1 VTRSDAARPH
11 GGDPDASLRPIASNH
26 PTKEETELSASD
38 HEAAGA
44 AFPHL
49 CSPFSLGDVQLR
61 NRTVFQ
67 PHFTALGSL
76 EGMPTDDLAAYH
88 EERARGGVALI
99 VTESLAI
106 HPTGKMS
113 ARFLNAWDP
122 AIVPGL
128 AKVASG
134 VHAHGAKIFA
144 QLTHGGHTSLEHPPH
159 IMWAPTQMPE
169 PSSHFNT
176 KALDEEDIRAVVDG
190 FAASAR
196 NAIAAE
202 FDGIEIKIAHD
213 GLLRSFASP
222 FFNRRT
228 DRYGGSFENRMRLSF
243 EVLEAIRRA
252 IDSRPLGVRICLD
265 EFTAFGYDLDYGL
278 QMVRALEA
286 TGLVSYFNSDAGS
299 FSSYWM
305 EIPPAAVAP
314 EAFDRLNRALK
325 RASRLPVVAFGRIT
339 PPRRAEA
346 MLKAG
351 DADLIG
357 WARQLIA
364 DPHTANKLAAGR
376 PDLVR
381 PCIACND
388 GCIHQVGQEKGV
400 RCIHNP
406 GAGRELKVNERLVGK
421 ADAVRKIVV
430 VGGGPAGLKTA
441 EIAAKRGHEVTLF
454 ERQRQLGGQVLL
466 ASLQPEHATVGEVV
480 DYLEGQLVETRV
492 EIRRG
497 VAATPALV
505 AKLAPDIVV
514 VASGSEPNLPGRAT
528 DGGVEA
534 RRLGRQVLPDIE
546 GLDLPF
552 VVSCDEVLSGA
563 VKPHGKVIVIDETGH
578 WEAAGTAEF
587 LADNG
592 CAVEVLASHGAIG
605 EELEGGTRT
614 LFQRRAAIKRIRL
627 SPNSVVGEIAPGRV
641 RVSAAFSSGDDAG
654 WGKYVLIP
662 GDDRWI
668 EDVDWVVAAIGRR
681 SREDVFLEFKAAP
694 ELSRA
699 RIVRV
704 GDCVAPRL
712 IQSVILEAFT
722 LAAAL

>member
-1 VTRSDAARPH
+1 MASARYGARATGKYITQP
-11 GGDPDASLRPIASNH
+11 SSH
-26 PTKEETELSASD
+26 PVQETPPAK
-38 HEAAGA
+38 

-49 CSPFSLGDVQLR
+49 FTPLTIAGVTLR
-61 NRTVFQ
+61 NRSVFQ

-76 EGMPTDDLAAYH
+76 EGMPTADLAAYH
-88 EERARGGVALI
+88 EERARGGVGLI

-113 ARFLNAWDP
+113 ARFLEAWDP
-122 AIVPGL
+122 AIIPGL
-128 AKVASG
+128 AKVAEG

-169 PSSHFNT
+169 PSSHFST
-176 KALDEEDIRAVVDG
+176 KALDDEDIRAVIDG
-190 FAASAR
+190 FGVSAR
-196 NAIAAE
+196 NAIEAG

-222 FFNRRT
+222 FFNHRT
-228 DRYGGSFENRMRLSF
+228 DAYGGSFENRMRLSF
-243 EVLEAIRRA
+243 EVMDAIKQA
-252 IDSRPLGVRICLD
+252 IGTRPLGVRICLD

-286 TGLVSYFNSDAGS
+286 TGLVDYFNSDAGS

-314 EAFDRLNRALK
+314 EAFERLNRALK
-325 RASRLPVVAFGRIT
+325 AATKLPVVAFGRIT
-339 PPRRAEA
+339 PVRRAEE

-351 DADLIG
+351 HADMIG

-364 DPHTANKLAAGR
+364 DPYTVNKLAIGR

-406 GAGRELKVNERLVGK
+406 GAGRELKINERLIGK
-421 ADAVRKIVV
+421 AKARRRIVV
-430 VGGGPAGLKTA
+430 IGGGPAGLKVA
-441 EIAAKRGHEVTLF
+441 DIAVKRGHEVVLF

-466 ASLQPEHATVGEVV
+466 AALQPEHATIGEVT
-480 DYLEGQLVETRV
+480 DYLEGQLVEAKI

-497 VAATPALV
+497 TVATRADIAT
-505 AKLAPDIVV
+505 LAPDVIVV
-514 VASGSEPNLPGRAT
+514 ATGSEPNLPGRA
-528 DGGVEA
+528 DDNAIEA
-534 RRLGRQVLPDIE
+534 RRLGRQVLPAIE
-546 GLDLPF
+546 GLDQSF
-552 VVSCDEVLSGA
+552 VVSADEVLSGA
-563 VKPHGKVIVIDETGH
+563 VKPSGNIVVIDETGH

-592 CAVEVLASHGAIG
+592 CSVEVIASHGAIG
-605 EELEGGTRT
+605 AELEGGTRT
-614 LFQRRAAIKRIRL
+614 LFQRRAAIKRVRL
-627 SPNSVVGEIAPGRV
+627 SPNSTVSEIQPGRV
-641 RVSAAFSSGDDAG
+641 RVSAVFSSDDDAG

-681 SREDVFLEFKAAP
+681 SREDLFLELKAAP
-694 ELSRA
+694 ELAGA

-712 IQSVILEAFT
+712 IQSVILEAHN
-722 LAAAL
+722 LAVSL